1 MNSSEFCV
9 GFVGL
14 LMLGPEDRGL
24 WEHRAM
30 LYSIR
35 VVWGRGDLISLPA
48 GAVWGQ
54 EIVGMRRHGSVESQ
68 EAKTYLLAVGH
79 L

>member
-14 LMLGPEDRGL
+14 LRLGPEDRAL

-30 LYSIR
+30 LYSFR
-35 VVWGRGDLISLPA
+35 VVWGRRDLISLPA
-48 GAVWGQ
+48 GAVVANEEQ
-54 EIVGMRRHGSVESQ
+54 
-68 EAKTYLLAVGH
+68 
-79 L
+79 